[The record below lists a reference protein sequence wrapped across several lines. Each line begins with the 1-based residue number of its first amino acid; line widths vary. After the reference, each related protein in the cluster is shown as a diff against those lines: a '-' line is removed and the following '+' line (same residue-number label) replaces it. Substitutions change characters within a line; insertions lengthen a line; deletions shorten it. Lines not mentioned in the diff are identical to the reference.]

1 MPLRLRDALRE
12 VEWHVVHLRGHRL
25 ADQVGLATRARRVVM
40 QVKFARLAVQVRL
53 GERARLAVQVRLA
66 AQDRLA
72 EQDARFGEQDRGRLG
87 WQHNSDWQCRIG

>member
-40 QVKFARLAVQVRL
+40 QVRFARLAVQVRL
-53 GERARLAVQVRLA
+53 GVRVRLAVQRS
-66 AQDRLA
+66 
-72 EQDARFGEQDRGRLG
+72 G
-87 WQHNSDWQCRIG
+87 WQRRIGWPSRTLGSGSKIGAGWAGSAG

>member
-40 QVKFARLAVQVRL
+40 QVRFARLAVQVRL
-53 GERARLAVQVRLA
+53 GERALFLRCDWVAEARLTIGLCLLKTNKHVHAHVQAVETQ
-66 AQDRLA
+66 
-72 EQDARFGEQDRGRLG
+72 
-87 WQHNSDWQCRIG
+87 